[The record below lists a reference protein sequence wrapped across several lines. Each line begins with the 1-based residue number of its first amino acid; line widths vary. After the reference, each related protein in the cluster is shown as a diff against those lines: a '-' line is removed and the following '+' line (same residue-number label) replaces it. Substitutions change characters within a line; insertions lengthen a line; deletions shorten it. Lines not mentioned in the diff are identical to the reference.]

1 MNALQS
7 IFNRKVAAALIFTL
21 VSATLAS
28 NYANAASS
36 SAVFG
41 VDGTYIGQ
49 DPDPGVRLQLKIDA
63 EHHD

>member
-1 MNALQS
+1 MNALKSQ
-7 IFNRKVAAALIFTL
+7 FTRKVAVAIILTL
-21 VSATLAS
+21 SSATLVS